1 MRRTLFVAVGSLALT
16 TAPAL
21 AQTCTEAEVSALDQ
35 EITAMVQEMSPS
47 QDTVA
52 QYLREVGDE
61 LSIPLNDAGY
71 LDLRDGDPRACAA
84 ASLFMQKLSGG
95 G

>member
-1 MRRTLFVAVGSLALT
+1 MRHTLFVVLGSLALT

-21 AQTCTEAEVSALDQ
+21 AQSCTEEEASALDQ
-35 EITAMVQEMSPS
+35 EISALVQEMSPS

-52 QYLREVGDE
+52 QYLREVGAE

-71 LDLRDGDPRACAA
+71 LDLREGDPRACAA